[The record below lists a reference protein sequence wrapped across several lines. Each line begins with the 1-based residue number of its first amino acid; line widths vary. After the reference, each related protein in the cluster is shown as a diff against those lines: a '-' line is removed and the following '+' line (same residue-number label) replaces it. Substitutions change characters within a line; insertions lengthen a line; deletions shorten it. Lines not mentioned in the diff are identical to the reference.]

1 MSQVVLPLICIHG
14 HFYQP
19 PRENPWLETIEIQES
34 AAPYHDWN
42 ERVTE
47 ECYRPNTVARIL
59 NDREQIIHIVNNFER
74 ISFNVGPTLMSYL
87 EQEAGEVYASM
98 LKADQASM
106 ERLDGH
112 GNAIAQVYNHT
123 ILPLA
128 SRRDKI
134 TQVRWG
140 IADFRIRFGRHPEGM
155 WLAETAVDMETLEVL
170 AGEGILFTV
179 LAPSQALR
187 FRKMGSEDGEWEYDI
202 DTRRAYSCLLPGGQ
216 RIALFFYD
224 GAIAQDVAF
233 GGLLNDGRRF
243 AERLMAG
250 FGGVLPVERGQL
262 VHIATDGETYGH
274 HHRNGEMALAYCI
287 RHLETMYSAQLVNYG
302 YFLSRY
308 PPEHEVE
315 IVERSSWSCAHGVGR
330 WKEDCGCST
339 GGEPGWNQRWRQPL
353 RLALDELKQKF
364 DECYIGE
371 LSGLTPDPWAA
382 RDAYVSV
389 FPRRTTE
396 TTDAF
401 LSQYFPGD
409 LSPEVC
415 TRIIRALELQRQGQ
429 FMYTSCGW
437 FFNDL
442 AGIETLQVLQY
453 AGRGIQLAESL
464 TGQDLES
471 TFRGTLAAALS
482 NRADEG
488 NGARIYDRYVAAH
501 RLTLTQIGMHFAV
514 HTLFEEEAPPHIL
527 NYDCRSAQLMKIRSA
542 NHLLVLGQV
551 YIRSRVTRSETSF
564 YFAILYLGNHYLLGN
579 TAVELP
585 AGALDSLREDMQ
597 AALDRGNL
605 AAVVDMM
612 QACFSGKHF
621 SYYDL
626 FRDEQMK
633 LLHRIL
639 EENGDQAL
647 ETYSALHGRMAP
659 LIRLMEESGL
669 QLPGYFLQNLSA
681 MYGLRIERSL
691 SKWEEQGSMETLLE
705 SLDAVVRYRLQLDG
719 TRMNYLFSR
728 ELRRL
733 SASISDA
740 QGAALDTV
748 AARVLQLLQL
758 IRRTGIEPPV
768 HDLQNVVFL
777 KVSSGSNDA
786 DEAINE
792 LARALRIAV

>member
-1 MSQVVLPLICIHG
+1 MSQQPASPLICIHG

-59 NDREQIIHIVNNFER
+59 NEHEQIIHIVNNFER

-87 EQEAGEVYASM
+87 EQDARDVHDAI
-98 LKADQASM
+98 LRADQVSM
-106 ERLDGH
+106 QRLDGH

-140 IADFRIRFGRHPEGM
+140 VDDFRRRFGRRPEGI
-155 WLAETAVDMETLEVL
+155 WLAETAVDLETLEVL

-179 LAPSQALR
+179 LAPSQALG
-187 FRKMGSEDGEWEYDI
+187 FRRQGSERLEHGI
-202 DTRRAYSCLLPGGQ
+202 DPRLAYNCRLPGGQ
-216 RIALFFYD
+216 NIALFFYD
-224 GAIAQDVAF
+224 GAVSQDVAF

-243 AERLMAG
+243 ADRLMAA
-250 FGGVLPVERGQL
+250 FGGIQPGEGGQL

-274 HHRNGEMALAYCI
+274 HHRNGEMALAYCVQQ
-287 RHLETMYSAQLVNYG
+287 LETKYSAQLVNYG

-308 PPEHEVE
+308 PPGYDVE
-315 IVERSSWSCAHGVGR
+315 IVERSSWSCAHGIGR
-330 WKEDCGCST
+330 WQEDCGCST
-339 GGEPGWNQRWRQPL
+339 GGQPGWNQRWRQPL
-353 RLALDELKQKF
+353 RKALDELKQRF
-364 DECYIGE
+364 DEIYVAE
-371 LSGLTPDPWAA
+371 LSGLTTDPWAA
-382 RDAYVSV
+382 RDAYVEV
-389 FPRRTTE
+389 FPHRTTAA
-396 TTDAF
+396 TDAF
-401 LSQYFPGD
+401 LSRYFPGD
-409 LSPEVC
+409 LAPDVY
-415 TRIIRALELQRQGQ
+415 TRVIRALELQRQGQ

-464 TGQDLES
+464 TGQDLGHA
-471 TFRGTLAAALS
+471 FRSTLAAAVS

-488 NGARIYDRYVAAH
+488 TGAAIYDRHVADR

-514 HTLFEEEAPPHIL
+514 QALFGEEDPPHIL
-527 NYDCRSAQLMKIRSA
+527 NYDCRSVQLMRIRSA
-542 NHLLVLGQV
+542 SQLLVLGQV
-551 YIRSRVTRSETSF
+551 SIRSKVTRSETSF

-579 TAVELP
+579 TAAELP
-585 AGALDSLREDMQ
+585 PGALESLRESMQ

-639 EENGDQAL
+639 EDNRDQAL
-647 ETYSALHGRMAP
+647 ETYSSLHAGMAP
-659 LIRLMEESGL
+659 LIRLMEESEL

-691 SKWEEQGSMETLLE
+691 NKWEEQGSAETLTE
-705 SLDAVVRYRLQLDG
+705 SLEAVARYRLQLDG
-719 TRMNYLFSR
+719 PRMNYLFSR

-733 SASISDA
+733 SLHIDEA
-740 QGAALDTV
+740 QGPALAAV
-748 AARVLQLLQL
+748 ASQTYRLLGL
-758 IRRTGIEPPV
+758 IRKAGIEPPV

-777 KVSSGSNDA
+777 KLAPGNDDA
-786 DEAINE
+786 NWAIKE
-792 LARALRIAV
+792 LAAALRIAV